1 MSLSACYNAEL
12 MVGKWILVVA
22 TGQLLFT
29 FFTNPN
35 QAQHLKALQARVS
48 TSDLLLPTIEYHN
61 YWLFSTTTLADAHLT
76 YGYFGRVHITDKIS
90 RCTGLEGTL
99 K

>member
-1 MSLSACYNAEL
+1 MQSYMA
-12 MVGKWILVVA
+12 GKLILVVVA
-22 TGQLLFT
+22 GQLLFA

-76 YGYFGRVHITDKIS
+76 YGYSGTVHITDKIS
-90 RCTGLEGTL
+90 RCTGLEGAL

>member
-1 MSLSACYNAEL
+1 MQSHMA
-12 MVGKWILVVA
+12 GRHFHKWILIVVA
-22 TGQLLFT
+22 GELLFP

-35 QAQHLKALQARVS
+35 QAQHLNALQKRVS
-48 TSDLLLPTIEYHN
+48 KSDLLLPTIEYHN
-61 YWLFSTTTLADAHLT
+61 YWLFSTTTLANSHLT

-90 RCTGLEGTL
+90 SCTGLEGAL

>member
-1 MSLSACYNAEL
+1 MQSYMA
-12 MVGKWILVVA
+12 GKWILIVVA
-22 TGQLLFT
+22 GDLLLQ

-35 QAQHLKALQARVS
+35 QAQHLKTLQAMVS
-48 TSDLLLPTIEYHN
+48 TSDPLLPTVEYHN
-61 YWLFSTTTLADAHLT
+61 YWLFSTTTLAEAHLT

-90 RCTGLEGTL
+90 RCSGLEEAL

>member
-1 MSLSACYNAEL
+1 MQSYMA
-12 MVGKWILVVA
+12 GKWILVVVA
-22 TGQLLFT
+22 WQSLFT

-35 QAQHLKALQARVS
+35 QAQHLKTLQARVS
-48 TSDLLLPTIEYHN
+48 TSDPLLPTVEYHN

-90 RCTGLEGTL
+90 LCSGLEGAL